1 MKRELALTSRRHS
14 ARVNSS
20 DEEEDGDGEKW
31 KAIRRSSQQNS
42 QMKTKRRA
50 VNKTCHEQFEEKA
63 GEGKLKFVVDL
74 DDNGTC
80 LPTHS

>member
-1 MKRELALTSRRHS
+1 MKRELALTSRCHS

-31 KAIRRSSQQNS
+31 EAIWRPSQHNS
-42 QMKTKRRA
+42 QMKVKRRA
-50 VNKTCHEQFEEKA
+50 VNKTCRKKFEERA
-63 GEGKLKFVVDL
+63 REGKPKFLVDL